1 MKLHVRRNASRSLHP
16 RRGPFR
22 RGGAILEAALVL
34 PILLALTFGMIEYG
48 YFFFLKHTLQGAA
61 RDGARIAIV
70 PNGTNAKITST
81 VLAAMTSS
89 GLNTLPYQVDIQN
102 GSTSGA
108 INVATATAQTPIKVV
123 VRLNWSAINTG
134 LRPMGL
140 IDGGKQVSGTAVMV
154 KE

>member
-1 MKLHVRRNASRSLHP
+1 MNLHVRRNASRFLHA

-34 PILLALTFGMIEYG
+34 PILLALSFGMIEYG

-81 VLAAMTSS
+81 VAASMQAAGLENS
-89 GLNTLPYQVDIQN
+89 GYQVEIQN

-108 INVATATAQTPIKVV
+108 INVATVAAQTPIKVV
-123 VRLNWSAINTG
+123 VHCNWSAVSSG

-140 IDGGKQVSGTAVMV
+140 IDGAKQVSGTAVMI

>member
-1 MKLHVRRNASRSLHP
+1 MKLHVRRNASSRHP
-16 RRGPFR
+16 RRGAFR

-34 PILLALTFGMIEYG
+34 PILLALSFGMIEYG

-81 VLAAMTSS
+81 VAASMQAA
-89 GLNTLPYQVDIQN
+89 GLENTGYQVDIQN
-102 GSTSGA
+102 STGGA
-108 INVATATAQTPIKVV
+108 INVATVTAQTPIKVV
-123 VRLNWSAINTG
+123 VHCDWSAVSSG

-140 IDGGKQVSGTAVMV
+140 IDGTKQVSGTAVMI